1 MRLTAITLQRPVAI
15 TVLVMALI
23 SMGLFGLAR
32 LDVDY
37 LPDIAYPM
45 IKIHI
50 WWRGATPDEI
60 ETNIAEPIERVMATV
75 DNLDYLES
83 SSIEGMYTLLVNFQ
97 YGVDVEAAFQ
107 DVISAMARAERELP
121 PDMDPPLI
129 IKADPSFLPVTQ
141 VIVTS
146 EIRSLVWLREWADKW
161 LVEKIVTVPG
171 TAGAEIVGGL
181 EREIR
186 VHLDPKRLS
195 AYDLSPAAI
204 VKVLSEENREVFAGR
219 VTTRDREIIVRTI
232 GEYRDLEEISDVVV
246 ARGSLG
252 EKVYLKDVAEV
263 EDSHEEMRI
272 NTRFNGETCIKL
284 NILKQAEANT
294 VTVSRA
300 VRKKFRDLERDIPDD
315 IEFGYV
321 EDQGNYIMGA
331 INSVQGTALLAAI
344 LVIVVVFVF
353 LGQLRYVFVMMAA
366 LIVTL
371 LVNFFVM
378 KLMGYSLNLFSLG
391 GMIVALGVILDNSI
405 VVLENIIRFDDEG
418 MEEPALRGT
427 DQVGPAIITAT
438 LTFFVIFIPFIFIPG
453 LTSLLFRELV
463 MVVAGIVV
471 ISLVIAV
478 TLTPFLAD
486 RIIRKRDTG
495 PLSGVGLFLHSFN
508 DRLIQAYTRTLKKAL
523 GNRKAV
529 IALVLIVFAS
539 SFLLI
544 ARTGSEFLPKLDD
557 GRIKVKVMMP
567 SGTSMSRVDE
577 ILARLESELANIRE
591 IESIFTLAGGRV
603 WGLATFEIAHEG
615 ELNIQLV
622 PKSERNIDTQQFI
635 RKITPVAKKIVVPG
649 GKINVMQRRVEGIRK
664 TGEQEVEVKVKGTE
678 ILSIFEF
685 AEALAGRL
693 EETPGI
699 RNINIS
705 MEMTKPEYRVTIDR
719 ARAAALD
726 LPVSEIAATLR
737 TMVHGTVA
745 TRYREGLEYYDIRV
759 MVPERRIECKSDIE
773 NLVVKSDG
781 IAAVRLRDIAEVR
794 RSSGPVEIVREDQ
807 VKQVIVRMDPA
818 GISTG
823 EVVGRIEEV
832 IEGMDRPKGVEWEL
846 GGQAYLMAENRRTM
860 GLIILFASLFAYI
873 ILAVKF
879 ESFSLPF
886 LIMLNIPLALTGA
899 FLALFIT
906 GTPVGV
912 TVMIGLIVMMAGII
926 SQGIVLLTLAEEY
939 LGRGGNPFDAVMAA
953 APVRVR
959 PILMT
964 QLTTV
969 IGLVPLALNLGE
981 GGDML
986 KPMAIAVIGGLIYS
1000 LALTL
1005 FFLPAAYTLVR
1016 RKPQENP
1023 GDTPQPETA

>member
-1023 GDTPQPETA
+1023 GDTPQPEKA

>member
-15 TVLVMALI
+15 TVLVIALI
-23 SMGLFGLAR
+23 SIGLFGLTR

-60 ETNIAEPIERVMATV
+60 ETNIAEPLERVMATI

-83 SSIEGMYTLLVNFQ
+83 SSIEGMYTLLVNCQ
-97 YGVDVEAAFQ
+97 YGVDVEDAFQ
-107 DVISAMARAERELP
+107 DVVSAMARAERELP

-129 IKADPSFLPVTQ
+129 IKADPSFLPVMQ

-146 EIRSLVWLREWADKW
+146 ETRSLVWLREWADKW
-161 LVEKIVTVPG
+161 LIDKIVTVPG
-171 TAGAEIVGGL
+171 TAGVEIVGGL

-186 VHLDPKRLS
+186 VHLDPQRLS
-195 AYDLSPAAI
+195 AYDLSPATI
-204 VKVLSEENREVFAGR
+204 VKVLSEENREIFAGR
-219 VTTRDREIIVRTI
+219 VTTGDREIIARIV
-232 GEYRDLEEISDVVV
+232 GGYVNLDEISDVVV
-246 ARGSLG
+246 ARDSQG

-284 NILKQAEANT
+284 NILKQAQANT

-300 VRKKFRDLERDIPDD
+300 VRKKMRTLERDIPKD
-315 IEFGYV
+315 IAFGYV
-321 EDQGNYIMGA
+321 EDQGTYIMGA

-344 LVIVVVFVF
+344 LVIAVVFVF
-353 LGQLRYVFVMMAA
+353 LGQLRYVLVMMAA
-366 LIVTL
+366 LTVTL

-391 GMIVALGVILDNSI
+391 GMVVALGVILDNSI
-405 VVLENIIRFDDEG
+405 VVLENIIRLNDKG
-418 MEEPALRGT
+418 VEEPALRGT

-453 LTSLLFRELV
+453 LTSLLFKELV
-463 MVVAGIVV
+463 MMIVGIVV

-486 RIIRKRDTG
+486 RLIRKSDTSL
-495 PLSGVGLFLHSFN
+495 LSGVGLFLNSFV
-508 DRLIQAYTRTLKKAL
+508 DRLIQAYTRMLKKAL

-529 IALVLIVFAS
+529 IALAITVFIS
-539 SFLLI
+539 SFLLM

-567 SGTSMSRVDE
+567 SGTSMSKVDE
-577 ILARLESELANIRE
+577 ILARLESELANTRE

-635 RKITPVAKKIVVPG
+635 RKITPVVKKILVPG

-685 AEALAGRL
+685 AGALANRL
-693 EETPGI
+693 DETSGI

-705 MEMTKPEYRVTIDR
+705 MEMTKPEYRIIIDR
-719 ARAAALD
+719 ARAAALG

-737 TMVHGTVA
+737 TMIHGTVA

-759 MVPERRIECKSDIE
+759 MVPERRIESKSDIE
-773 NLVVKSDG
+773 NLVVKNDG
-781 IAAVRLRDIAEVR
+781 IAAVRLRDVAEVR

-823 EVVGRIEEV
+823 EAVGRIEEV
-832 IEGMDRPKGVEWEL
+832 IEGLDRPKGVEWEL

-873 ILAVKF
+873 ILAVQF

-886 LIMLNIPLALTGA
+886 LIMLNIPFALTGA

-912 TVMIGLIVMMAGII
+912 TVLVGLIVMMAGII
-926 SQGIVLLTLAEEY
+926 SQGVVLLTLAEEY
-939 LGRGGNPFDAVMAA
+939 LGRGGNPFDAMMVA
-953 APVRVR
+953 APVRLR

-969 IGLVPLALNLGE
+969 IGMIPLALNLGD

-986 KPMAIAVIGGLIYS
+986 KPMAIAVIGGLLYS
-1000 LALTL
+1000 MALTL
-1005 FFLPAAYTLVR
+1005 FFLPATYTLLR
-1016 RKPQENP
+1016 RQSAGKSE
-1023 GDTPQPETA
+1023 GSIKT

>member
-15 TVLVMALI
+15 TVLVIALI
-23 SMGLFGLAR
+23 SMGLFGLTR

-60 ETNIAEPIERVMATV
+60 ETNIAEPLERVMATI

-83 SSIEGMYTLLVNFQ
+83 SSIEGMYTLLVNCQ
-97 YGVDVEAAFQ
+97 YGVDVEDAFQ
-107 DVISAMARAERELP
+107 DVVSAMARAERELP

-129 IKADPSFLPVTQ
+129 IKADPSFLPVMQ

-146 EIRSLVWLREWADKW
+146 ETRSLVWLREWADKW
-161 LVEKIVTVPG
+161 LIEKIVTVPG
-171 TAGAEIVGGL
+171 TAGVEIVGGL

-186 VHLDPKRLS
+186 VHLDPQRLS
-195 AYDLSPAAI
+195 AYDLSPATI
-204 VKVLSEENREVFAGR
+204 VKVLSEENREIFAGR
-219 VTTRDREIIVRTI
+219 VTTGDREIIARIV
-232 GEYRDLEEISDVVV
+232 GGYVDLDEISDVVV
-246 ARGSLG
+246 ARDSQG

-284 NILKQAEANT
+284 NILKQAQANT

-300 VRKKFRDLERDIPDD
+300 VRKKMRALERDIPKD
-315 IEFGYV
+315 IAFGYV
-321 EDQGNYIMGA
+321 EDQGTYIMGA

-344 LVIVVVFVF
+344 LVIAVVFVF
-353 LGQLRYVFVMMAA
+353 LGQLRYVLVMMAA
-366 LIVTL
+366 LTVTL

-391 GMIVALGVILDNSI
+391 GMVVALGVILDNSI
-405 VVLENIIRFDDEG
+405 VVLENIIRLNDKG
-418 MEEPALRGT
+418 VEEPALRGT

-453 LTSLLFRELV
+453 LTSLLFKELV
-463 MVVAGIVV
+463 MMIVGIVV

-486 RIIRKRDTG
+486 RLIRKSDTG
-495 PLSGVGLFLHSFN
+495 LLSGVGLFLNSFV
-508 DRLIQAYTRTLKKAL
+508 DRLIQAYTRMLKKAL

-529 IALVLIVFAS
+529 IALAITVFIS
-539 SFLLI
+539 SFLLM

-567 SGTSMSRVDE
+567 SGTSMSKVDE
-577 ILARLESELANIRE
+577 ILARLESELANTRE

-635 RKITPVAKKIVVPG
+635 RKITPMVKKILVPG

-685 AEALAGRL
+685 AGALANRL
-693 EETPGI
+693 EETSGI

-705 MEMTKPEYRVTIDR
+705 MEMTKPEYRIIIDR
-719 ARAAALD
+719 ARAAALG

-737 TMVHGTVA
+737 TMIHGAVA

-759 MVPERRIECKSDIE
+759 MVPERRIESKSDIE
-773 NLVVKSDG
+773 NLVVKNDG
-781 IAAVRLRDIAEVR
+781 IAAVRLRDVAEVR

-832 IEGMDRPKGVEWEL
+832 IEGLDRPKGVEWEL

-873 ILAVKF
+873 ILAVQF

-886 LIMLNIPLALTGA
+886 LIMLNIPFALTGA

-912 TVMIGLIVMMAGII
+912 TVLVGLIVMMAGII
-926 SQGIVLLTLAEEY
+926 SQGVVLLTLAEEY
-939 LGRGGNPFDAVMAA
+939 LGRGGNPFDAMMVA
-953 APVRVR
+953 APVRLR

-969 IGLVPLALNLGE
+969 IGMIPLALNLGD

-986 KPMAIAVIGGLIYS
+986 KPMAIAVIGGLLYS
-1000 LALTL
+1000 MALTL
-1005 FFLPAAYTLVR
+1005 FFLPATYTLLR
-1016 RKPQENP
+1016 RQSAGKPE
-1023 GDTPQPETA
+1023 

>member
-1 MRLTAITLQRPVAI
+1 
-15 TVLVMALI
+15 VLVIALI

-83 SSIEGMYTLLVNFQ
+83 SSIEGMYTLLVNCQ

-107 DVISAMARAERELP
+107 DVVSAMARAERELP

-161 LVEKIVTVPG
+161 LIEKIVTVPG

-186 VHLDPKRLS
+186 VHLDPQRLS

-204 VKVLSEENREVFAGR
+204 VKALSEENREIFAGR
-219 VTTRDREIIVRTI
+219 VTTGDREIIVRTI
-232 GEYRDLEEISDVVV
+232 GEYRNLDEISDVVV

-252 EKVYLKDVAEV
+252 EKVYLRDVAEV

-272 NTRFNGETCIKL
+272 NTRFCGETCIKL

-300 VRKKFRDLERDIPDD
+300 VRKKLRDLERDIPDD

-366 LIVTL
+366 LTVTL

-478 TLTPFLAD
+478 TLTPCLAD
-486 RIIRKRDTG
+486 RIIRKSDTG

-544 ARTGSEFLPKLDD
+544 VRTGSEFLPKLDD

-577 ILARLESELANIRE
+577 ILARLEAELANTQE

-635 RKITPVAKKIVVPG
+635 RKITPVVKKILVPG
-649 GKINVMQRRVEGIRK
+649 GKINVMQKRVEGIRK

-685 AEALAGRL
+685 AGALAGRL

-699 RNINIS
+699 RNVNIS
-705 MEMTKPEYRVTIDR
+705 MEMTKPEYRITLDR
-719 ARAAALD
+719 AKAAALN
-726 LPVSEIAATLR
+726 LPVSEIATTIR

-759 MVPERRIECKSDIE
+759 MVPERRIESKSDIE
-773 NLVVKSDG
+773 NLVVKNDG
-781 IAAVRLRDIAEVR
+781 IAAIRLRDIAEVR

-832 IEGMDRPKGVEWEL
+832 IEGLDRPKGVEWEL

-860 GLIILFASLFAYI
+860 GLIILFAVLFAYI
-873 ILAVKF
+873 ILAVQF

-926 SQGIVLLTLAEEY
+926 SQGIVLLTLSEEC
-939 LGRGGNPFDAVMAA
+939 LGRGGNPFDAVMVA
-953 APVRVR
+953 APIRVR

-1005 FFLPAAYTLVR
+1005 FFLPAAYTFVR
-1016 RKPQENP
+1016 RNPQENLR
-1023 GDTPQPETA
+1023 DTPQPEKT

>member
-15 TVLVMALI
+15 TVLVIALI
-23 SMGLFGLAR
+23 SMGLFGLTR

-60 ETNIAEPIERVMATV
+60 ETNIAEPLERVMATI

-83 SSIEGMYTLLVNFQ
+83 SSIEGMYTLLVNCQ
-97 YGVDVEAAFQ
+97 YGVDVEDAFQ
-107 DVISAMARAERELP
+107 DVVSAMARAERELP

-129 IKADPSFLPVTQ
+129 IKADPSFLPVMQ

-146 EIRSLVWLREWADKW
+146 ETRSLVWLREWADKW
-161 LVEKIVTVPG
+161 LIEKIVTVPG
-171 TAGAEIVGGL
+171 TAGVEIVGGL

-186 VHLDPKRLS
+186 VHLDPQRLS
-195 AYDLSPAAI
+195 AYDLSPATI
-204 VKVLSEENREVFAGR
+204 VKVLSEENREIFAGR
-219 VTTRDREIIVRTI
+219 VTTGDREIIARIV
-232 GEYRDLEEISDVVV
+232 GGYVNLDEISDVVV
-246 ARGSLG
+246 ARDSQG

-284 NILKQAEANT
+284 NILKQAQANT

-300 VRKKFRDLERDIPDD
+300 VRKKMRALERDIPKD
-315 IEFGYV
+315 IAFGYV
-321 EDQGNYIMGA
+321 EDQGTYIMGA

-344 LVIVVVFVF
+344 LVIAVVFVF
-353 LGQLRYVFVMMAA
+353 LGQLRYVLVMMAA
-366 LIVTL
+366 LTVTL

-391 GMIVALGVILDNSI
+391 GMVVALGVILDNSI
-405 VVLENIIRFDDEG
+405 VVLENIIRLNDKG
-418 MEEPALRGT
+418 VEEPALRGT

-453 LTSLLFRELV
+453 LTSLLFKELV
-463 MVVAGIVV
+463 MMIVGIVV

-486 RIIRKRDTG
+486 RLIRKSDTG
-495 PLSGVGLFLHSFN
+495 LLSGVGLFLNSFV
-508 DRLIQAYTRTLKKAL
+508 DRLIQAYTRMLKKAL

-529 IALVLIVFAS
+529 IALAITVFIS
-539 SFLLI
+539 SFLLM

-567 SGTSMSRVDE
+567 SGTSMSKVDE
-577 ILARLESELANIRE
+577 ILARLESELANTRE

-635 RKITPVAKKIVVPG
+635 RKITPAVKKILVPG

-685 AEALAGRL
+685 AGALANRL
-693 EETPGI
+693 EETSGI

-705 MEMTKPEYRVTIDR
+705 MEMTKPEYRIIIDR
-719 ARAAALD
+719 ARAAALG

-737 TMVHGTVA
+737 TMIHGTVA

-759 MVPERRIECKSDIE
+759 MVPERRIESKSDIE
-773 NLVVKSDG
+773 NLVVKNDG
-781 IAAVRLRDIAEVR
+781 IAAVRLRDVAEVR

-832 IEGMDRPKGVEWEL
+832 IEELDCPKGVEWEL

-873 ILAVKF
+873 ILAVQF

-886 LIMLNIPLALTGA
+886 LIMLNIPFALTGA

-912 TVMIGLIVMMAGII
+912 TVLVGLIVMMAGII
-926 SQGIVLLTLAEEY
+926 SQGVVLLTLAEEY
-939 LGRGGNPFDAVMAA
+939 LGRGGNPFDAMMVA
-953 APVRVR
+953 APVRLR

-969 IGLVPLALNLGE
+969 IGMIPLALNLGD

-986 KPMAIAVIGGLIYS
+986 KPMAIAVIGGLLYS
-1000 LALTL
+1000 MALTL
-1005 FFLPAAYTLVR
+1005 FFLPATYTLLR
-1016 RKPQENP
+1016 RQSAGKPE
-1023 GDTPQPETA
+1023 

>member
-15 TVLVMALI
+15 TVLVIALI
-23 SMGLFGLAR
+23 SMGLFGLTR

-60 ETNIAEPIERVMATV
+60 ETNIAEPLERVMATI

-83 SSIEGMYTLLVNFQ
+83 SSIEGMYTLLVNCQ
-97 YGVDVEAAFQ
+97 YGVDVEDAFQ
-107 DVISAMARAERELP
+107 DVVSAMARAERELP

-129 IKADPSFLPVTQ
+129 IKADPSFLPVMQ

-146 EIRSLVWLREWADKW
+146 ETRSLVWLREWADKW
-161 LVEKIVTVPG
+161 LIEKIVTVPG
-171 TAGAEIVGGL
+171 TAGVEIVGGL

-186 VHLDPKRLS
+186 VHLDPQRLS
-195 AYDLSPAAI
+195 AYDLSPATI
-204 VKVLSEENREVFAGR
+204 VKVLSEENREIFAGR
-219 VTTRDREIIVRTI
+219 VTTGDREIIARIV
-232 GEYRDLEEISDVVV
+232 GGYVDLDEISDVVV
-246 ARGSLG
+246 ARDSQG

-284 NILKQAEANT
+284 NILKQAQANT

-300 VRKKFRDLERDIPDD
+300 VRKKMRALERDIPKD
-315 IEFGYV
+315 IAFGYV
-321 EDQGNYIMGA
+321 EDQGTYIMGA

-344 LVIVVVFVF
+344 LVIAVVFVF
-353 LGQLRYVFVMMAA
+353 LGQLRYVLVMMAA
-366 LIVTL
+366 LTVTL

-391 GMIVALGVILDNSI
+391 GMVVALGVILDNSI
-405 VVLENIIRFDDEG
+405 VVLENIIRLNDKG
-418 MEEPALRGT
+418 VEEPALRGT

-453 LTSLLFRELV
+453 LTSLLFKELV
-463 MVVAGIVV
+463 MMIVGIVV

-486 RIIRKRDTG
+486 RLIRKSDTG
-495 PLSGVGLFLHSFN
+495 LLSGVGLFLNSFV
-508 DRLIQAYTRTLKKAL
+508 DRLIQAYTRMLKKAL

-529 IALVLIVFAS
+529 IALAITVFIS
-539 SFLLI
+539 SFLLM

-567 SGTSMSRVDE
+567 SGTSMSKVDE
-577 ILARLESELANIRE
+577 ILARLESELANTRE

-635 RKITPVAKKIVVPG
+635 RKITPAVKKILVPG

-685 AEALAGRL
+685 AGALANRL
-693 EETPGI
+693 EETSGI

-705 MEMTKPEYRVTIDR
+705 MEMTKPEYRIIIDR
-719 ARAAALD
+719 ARAAALG

-737 TMVHGTVA
+737 TMIHGTVA

-759 MVPERRIECKSDIE
+759 MVPERRIESKSDIE
-773 NLVVKSDG
+773 NLVVKNDG
-781 IAAVRLRDIAEVR
+781 IAAVRLRDVAEVR

-832 IEGMDRPKGVEWEL
+832 IEELDCPKGVEWEL

-873 ILAVKF
+873 ILAVQF

-886 LIMLNIPLALTGA
+886 LIMLNIPFALTGA

-912 TVMIGLIVMMAGII
+912 TVLVGLIVMMAGII
-926 SQGIVLLTLAEEY
+926 SQGVVLLTLAEEY
-939 LGRGGNPFDAVMAA
+939 LGRGGNPFDAMMVA
-953 APVRVR
+953 APVRLR

-969 IGLVPLALNLGE
+969 IGMIPLALNLGD

-986 KPMAIAVIGGLIYS
+986 KPMAIAVIGGLLYS
-1000 LALTL
+1000 MALTL
-1005 FFLPAAYTLVR
+1005 FFLPATYTLLR
-1016 RKPQENP
+1016 RQSAGKPE
-1023 GDTPQPETA
+1023 